1 MLTGRMV
8 LSLLCEWEGQL
19 RPPVKCRQH
28 ILPVLA
34 GQSTLA
40 NVSNYVL
47 VL

>member
-1 MLTGRMV
+1 MGRMV

-19 RPPVKCRQH
+19 RPPMKCGQPM
-28 ILPVLA
+28 LTFPV
-34 GQSTLA
+34 GQNTLA